1 MLMAAIMTTVSAMA
15 TTGRGMACSRR
26 SRATALAAATSGNTV
41 MASHKKKESNP
52 KVTLPYLKVDNQSLQ
67 NYIIPG

>member
-1 MLMAAIMTTVSAMA
+1 MLMADIMTTISAMA

-26 SRATALAAATSGNTV
+26 AMATALAATTTGIAVT
-41 MASHKKKESNP
+41 ASHKKKESNP